1 MRTNAKLF
9 LLTLKKMERENSIG
23 DKFLLW
29 AKFIPFAVSLRSHKN
44 QAIVILLTTFY
55 HTLSHFK
62 GCKLLASA
70 SPFSQNMFLIFTPF
84 AVNIKVERFS
94 SFQLQPAINIDLWS
108 EFEMENSIAA
118 S

>member
-1 MRTNAKLF
+1 
-9 LLTLKKMERENSIG
+9 
-23 DKFLLW
+23 
-29 AKFIPFAVSLRSHKN
+29 V
-44 QAIVILLTTFY
+44 QTFGFG
-55 HTLSHFK
+55 L
-62 GCKLLASA
+62 
-70 SPFSQNMFLIFTPF
+70 PFSQNMFLIFTPF